1 MNATAIKIQSFGDT
15 RPLCGFDCFCQGNHA
30 LHGHI
35 APPQDSILRNEVMFD
50 GWNAATQPFVYSE
63 LPQEPDLL
71 LTYSMPLSVTNM
83 PRPEVPVSNGLV
95 NGDLYGTIRHSY
107 PTFVS
112 LTAALPPWS
121 PNFTQI
127 QVSPFYNHQT
137 DAAQFLSGAGNVT
150 SSSMMHVVQPQ
161 IELSKY
167 QGSVQPAAAN
177 STGAGSTTS
186 IASLT
191 LEADSTFSTDP
202 HTPYNG
208 KPKRALTA
216 YNLFFKEQRELI
228 LAARRQSNNA
238 LDISMQS
245 RLSKRRKNGVGF
257 EEMGKMIG
265 QRWKR
270 LGSEMRLLYEAKAK
284 EEKRRYRDE
293 LAAYMQKERNER
305 EVKLACLQASVS
317 EEAKCLYFSR
327 EKKH

>member
-1 MNATAIKIQSFGDT
+1 MATKFQLIGDT
-15 RPLCGFDCFCQGNHA
+15 RPLRGSDCCCLANQ
-30 LHGHI
+30 LLCGHI
-35 APPQDSILRNEVMFD
+35 APPQVSILPNEAMFN
-50 GWNAATQPFVYSE
+50 GWNAATQPFVYSQ
-63 LPQEPDLL
+63 LPQNPDLL
-71 LTYSMPLSVTNM
+71 LTYSMPLSVTTM
-83 PRPEVPVSNGLV
+83 PLTEVPVSNNIVNDGLH
-95 NGDLYGTIRHSY
+95 GTIRHSY

-112 LTAALPPWS
+112 VTAALPPWS
-121 PNFTQI
+121 PNSSRITVF
-127 QVSPFYNHQT
+127 PLHNHQT
-137 DAAQFLSGAGNVT
+137 DAARFLSGAGNVT
-150 SSSMMHVVQPQ
+150 SSSMMHLVQPQ

-177 STGAGSTTS
+177 STEAVSTTS
-186 IASLT
+186 IASPT
-191 LEADSTFSTDP
+191 LEADSTFSIDP
-202 HTPYNG
+202 HTPYEG

-270 LGSEMRLLYEAKAK
+270 LGSEMRLLYDAKAK

-293 LAAYMQKERNER
+293 LAAYMLNERNER
-305 EVKLACLQASVS
+305 EVKFACLQASVS

-327 EKKH
+327 EKRH